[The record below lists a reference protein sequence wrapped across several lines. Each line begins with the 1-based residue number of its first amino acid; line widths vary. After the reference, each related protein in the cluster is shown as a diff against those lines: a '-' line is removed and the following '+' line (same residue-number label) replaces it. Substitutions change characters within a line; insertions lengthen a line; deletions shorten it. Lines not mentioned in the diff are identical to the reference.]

1 MTQQVINTGA
11 VANDGT
17 GDPLRSAFIKA
28 DDNFDAIWAY
38 GPVDTNIKISG
49 TTITATS
56 TNGNIT
62 LAPNGIGSVITT
74 NVLPSTSN
82 VYTLGSSTAYYNS
95 AHITTVNTPTL
106 AATAITATTITG
118 GTIAGSHT
126 GTFDGDLT
134 GSVFADDSSLLV
146 DGINSTATLT
156 ALTTGN
162 VTTTPQTVTSTSP
175 GTAGQIA
182 VDADYVY
189 VCTAT
194 NTWKRAALSTF

>member
-106 AATAITATTITG
+106 AATAIT
-118 GTIAGSHT
+118 
-126 GTFDGDLT
+126 
-134 GSVFADDSSLLV
+134 
-146 DGINSTATLT
+146 
-156 ALTTGN
+156 TGN